1 MTKTTNTFKSFLRN
15 NIVQAIV
22 IILSVLLSFYLEQ
35 RRQVNITKQE
45 KNYLLTDLSKTLED
59 DINQIEI
66 ILEGLDRSDKNLIR
80 LLDDIN
86 SNHTLL
92 TDREV
97 AEVLLEIQIGTSFF
111 PQDGIFNQLI
121 ANGTFNLIE
130 NEELKSLLL
139 NMYTHKKER
148 NYATSTEIDNFN
160 LLWRRQIMGN
170 FRIQFNYNSYDGEI
184 YGQQELTRF
193 RFNRQYYL
201 SNELYGALSQSRIY
215 VGMYTRFLNDQKNEY
230 QTALALQRQ
239 KLVKINLFILLI

>member
-45 KNYLLTDLSKTLED
+45 KNYLLTDLTKTLEG

-66 ILEGLDRSDKNLIR
+66 ILEGLDKSDKNLIK

-86 SNHTLL
+86 NNHTLL
-92 TDREV
+92 SDREV
-97 AEVLLEIQIGTSFF
+97 AEILLQIQIGTSFF

-130 NEELKSLLL
+130 NQELKSLLL

-160 LLWRRQIMGN
+160 LLWRGQIMGN

-184 YGQQELTRF
+184 YGQQELTSY

-230 QTALALQRQ
+230 QTALALS
-239 KLVKINLFILLI
+239 KTEIGKD

>member
-1 MTKTTNTFKSFLRN
+1 MTKTSSNFKSFIRN
-15 NIVQAIV
+15 NIIQAVV
-22 IILSVLLSFYLEQ
+22 IILSVLLSFYLED
-35 RRQVNITKQE
+35 RRQENITKQE
-45 KNYLLTDLSKTLED
+45 KNYLLTDLSKTLES
-59 DINQIEI
+59 DIYQIEI
-66 ILEGLDRSDKNLIR
+66 ILENLGNSDKNLVK
-80 LLDDIN
+80 LLNDIN
-86 SNHTLL
+86 NNHTLL
-92 TDREV
+92 SDREV
-97 AEVLLEIQIGTSFF
+97 VKILLQIQIGTSFF
-111 PQDGIFNQLI
+111 PQDGIFNELI
-121 ANGTFNLIE
+121 ANGSFNLIE

-148 NYATSTEIDNFN
+148 NYATSVEIDNFN

-230 QTALALQRQ
+230 QTALALS
-239 KLVKINLFILLI
+239 KTEIGED

>member
-45 KNYLLTDLSKTLED
+45 KNYLLTDLTKTLEG

-66 ILEGLDRSDKNLIR
+66 ILEGLDKSDKNLIK

-86 SNHTLL
+86 NNHTLL
-92 TDREV
+92 SDREV
-97 AEVLLEIQIGTSFF
+97 AEILLQIQIGTSFF

-184 YGQQELTRF
+184 YGQQELTRY

-215 VGMYTRFLNDQKNEY
+215 VGMYTRFLNEQKNDY
-230 QTALALQRQ
+230 QTALPLS
-239 KLVKINLFILLI
+239 KTEIGKD

>member
-1 MTKTTNTFKSFLRN
+1 MTKTSSNFKSFIRN
-15 NIVQAIV
+15 NIIQAVV
-22 IILSVLLSFYLEQ
+22 IILSVLLSFYLED
-35 RRQVNITKQE
+35 RRQENITRQE
-45 KNYLLTDLSKTLED
+45 KNYLLTDLSKTLES
-59 DINQIEI
+59 DIYQIEI
-66 ILEGLDRSDKNLIR
+66 ILENLDNSDKNLVK
-80 LLDDIN
+80 LLNDIN
-86 SNHTLL
+86 NNHALL
-92 TDREV
+92 SDREV
-97 AEVLLEIQIGTSFF
+97 VEILLQIQIGTSFF
-111 PQDGIFNQLI
+111 PQDGIFNELI
-121 ANGTFNLIE
+121 ANGSFNLIE

-148 NYATSTEIDNFN
+148 NYATSVEIDNFN

-230 QTALALQRQ
+230 QTALALS
-239 KLVKINLFILLI
+239 KTEIGED

>member
-1 MTKTTNTFKSFLRN
+1 MTKTSNNFKSVIRN
-15 NIVQAIV
+15 NIMQAVV

-45 KNYLLTDLSKTLED
+45 KNYLLTDLTKTLES
-59 DINQIEI
+59 DIDQIEI
-66 ILEGLDRSDKNLIR
+66 ILESLSNSDKD
-80 LLDDIN
+80 LLKLLNDIN
-86 SNHTLL
+86 NNHTLL
-92 TDREV
+92 SDREV
-97 AEVLLEIQIGTSFF
+97 AEILLQIQIGTSFF
-111 PQDGIFNQLI
+111 PQDGIFNELI
-121 ANGTFNLIE
+121 ANGSFNLIE
-130 NEELKSLLL
+130 NEELKALLL

-148 NYATSTEIDNFN
+148 NYATSVEIDNFN

-215 VGMYTRFLNDQKNEY
+215 VGMYTRFLNDQINEY
-230 QTALALQRQ
+230 QTALALS
-239 KLVKINLFILLI
+239 KTEIGED

>member
-1 MTKTTNTFKSFLRN
+1 MTKTSNNFKSFIRN
-15 NIVQAIV
+15 NIIQAVV

-45 KNYLLTDLSKTLED
+45 KNYLLTDLTKTLES
-59 DINQIEI
+59 DIDQIEI
-66 ILEGLDRSDKNLIR
+66 ILEGLSNSDKDLVK
-80 LLDDIN
+80 LLNDIN
-86 SNHTLL
+86 NNHTLL
-92 TDREV
+92 SDREV
-97 AEVLLEIQIGTSFF
+97 AEILLQIQIGTSFF
-111 PQDGIFNQLI
+111 PQDGIFNELI
-121 ANGTFNLIE
+121 ANGSFNLIE

-148 NYATSTEIDNFN
+148 NYATSVEIDNFN

-215 VGMYTRFLNDQKNEY
+215 VGMYTRFLNDQINEY
-230 QTALALQRQ
+230 QTALALS
-239 KLVKINLFILLI
+239 KTEIGED

>member
-45 KNYLLTDLSKTLED
+45 KNYLLTDLTKTLEG

-66 ILEGLDRSDKNLIR
+66 ILEGLDKSDKNLIK

-86 SNHTLL
+86 NNHTLL
-92 TDREV
+92 SDREV
-97 AEVLLEIQIGTSFF
+97 AEILLQIQIGTSFF

-130 NEELKSLLL
+130 NGELKSLLL

-184 YGQQELTRF
+184 YGQQELTRY

-230 QTALALQRQ
+230 QTALALS
-239 KLVKINLFILLI
+239 KTEIGKD

>member
-1 MTKTTNTFKSFLRN
+1 MTKTIITLKSFLRN

-45 KNYLLTDLSKTLED
+45 KNYLLTDLTKTLES
-59 DINQIEI
+59 DIEQIEI
-66 ILEGLDRSDKNLIR
+66 ILEGLDISDKNLIK

-86 SNHTLL
+86 NNHTIL
-92 TDREV
+92 TDRQV
-97 AEVLLEIQIGTSFF
+97 AEILLQIQIGTSFF

-139 NMYTHKKER
+139 NMYTNKMDR

-193 RFNRQYYL
+193 RFNKQYYL
-201 SNELYGALSQSRIY
+201 SNELYGSLSQS
-215 VGMYTRFLNDQKNEY
+215 L
-230 QTALALQRQ
+230 
-239 KLVKINLFILLI
+239 

>member
-1 MTKTTNTFKSFLRN
+1 MTKTSSNFKSFIRN
-15 NIVQAIV
+15 NIIQAVV

-45 KNYLLTDLSKTLED
+45 KNYLLTDLTKTLES
-59 DINQIEI
+59 DIGQIEI
-66 ILEGLDRSDKNLIR
+66 IIEGLGNSDKNLVK
-80 LLDDIN
+80 LLNDIN
-86 SNHTLL
+86 NNHTLL
-92 TDREV
+92 SDREV
-97 AEVLLEIQIGTSFF
+97 AETLLQIQIGTSFF
-111 PQDGIFNQLI
+111 PQDGIFNELI
-121 ANGTFNLIE
+121 ANGSFNLIE
-130 NEELKSLLL
+130 NEELKYLLL

-215 VGMYTRFLNDQKNEY
+215 VGMYTRFLNDQINEY
-230 QTALALQRQ
+230 QTALALS
-239 KLVKINLFILLI
+239 KTEIGED

>member
-1 MTKTTNTFKSFLRN
+1 MTKRTNTFKTFLRN
-15 NIVQAIV
+15 NVVQAIV

-230 QTALALQRQ
+230 QTALALS
-239 KLVKINLFILLI
+239 KTEIGKD

>member
-1 MTKTTNTFKSFLRN
+1 MIKTSNNFKSFIRN
-15 NIVQAIV
+15 NIIQAVV

-45 KNYLLTDLSKTLED
+45 KNYLLTDLTKTLES
-59 DINQIEI
+59 DIDQIEI
-66 ILEGLDRSDKNLIR
+66 ILEGLSNSDKNLVK
-80 LLDDIN
+80 LLNDIN
-86 SNHTLL
+86 NNHTLL
-92 TDREV
+92 SDREV
-97 AEVLLEIQIGTSFF
+97 AEILLQIQIGTSFF
-111 PQDGIFNQLI
+111 PQDGIFNELI
-121 ANGTFNLIE
+121 ANGSFNLIE
-130 NEELKSLLL
+130 NEELKALLL

-148 NYATSTEIDNFN
+148 NYATSVEIDNFN

-215 VGMYTRFLNDQKNEY
+215 VGMYTRFLNDQINEY
-230 QTALALQRQ
+230 QTALALS
-239 KLVKINLFILLI
+239 KTEIGED

>member
-15 NIVQAIV
+15 NVVQAIV

-35 RRQVNITKQE
+35 RRQVNFTKQE
-45 KNYLLTDLSKTLED
+45 KNYLLTDLTKTLEG
-59 DINQIEI
+59 DINQIET
-66 ILEGLDRSDKNLIR
+66 ILEGLDISDKNLIK

-86 SNHTLL
+86 NNHTLL

-97 AEVLLEIQIGTSFF
+97 AEILLQIQIGTSFF

-184 YGQQELTRF
+184 YGQQELTRY

-230 QTALALQRQ
+230 QTALALS
-239 KLVKINLFILLI
+239 KTEIGKD

>member
-1 MTKTTNTFKSFLRN
+1 MTKTTNTFKTFLRN

-35 RRQVNITKQE
+35 RRQVNIIKQE
-45 KNYLLTDLSKTLED
+45 KNYLLTDLTKTLEG

-66 ILEGLDRSDKNLIR
+66 ILEGLDRSDKNLIK

-86 SNHTLL
+86 SNHILL
-92 TDREV
+92 TDRQVVEI
-97 AEVLLEIQIGTSFF
+97 LLQIQIGTSFF

-184 YGQQELTRF
+184 YGQQELTRY

-230 QTALALQRQ
+230 QTALALS
-239 KLVKINLFILLI
+239 KTEIGKD

>member
-1 MTKTTNTFKSFLRN
+1 MTKTTNTFKTFLRN

-35 RRQVNITKQE
+35 RRQVNIIKQE
-45 KNYLLTDLSKTLED
+45 KNYLLTDLTKTLEG

-66 ILEGLDRSDKNLIR
+66 ILEGLDRSDKNLIK

-97 AEVLLEIQIGTSFF
+97 IEILLQIQIGTSFF

-130 NEELKSLLL
+130 NKELKLLLL
-139 NMYTHKKER
+139 NMYTNKKER

-160 LLWRRQIMGN
+160 LLW
-170 FRIQFNYNSYDGEI
+170 
-184 YGQQELTRF
+184 
-193 RFNRQYYL
+193 
-201 SNELYGALSQSRIY
+201 
-215 VGMYTRFLNDQKNEY
+215 
-230 QTALALQRQ
+230 
-239 KLVKINLFILLI
+239 

>member
-1 MTKTTNTFKSFLRN
+1 MTKTSSNFKSFIRN
-15 NIVQAIV
+15 NIIQAVV

-45 KNYLLTDLSKTLED
+45 KNYLLTDLAKTLET
-59 DINQIEI
+59 DIDQIEI
-66 ILEGLDRSDKNLIR
+66 ILEGLGNSDKNLVK
-80 LLDDIN
+80 LLNDIN
-86 SNHTLL
+86 NNHTLL
-92 TDREV
+92 SDREV
-97 AEVLLEIQIGTSFF
+97 AEILLQIQIGTSFF
-111 PQDGIFNQLI
+111 PQDGIFNELI
-121 ANGTFNLIE
+121 ANGSFNLIE
-130 NEELKSLLL
+130 NEELKALLL

-148 NYATSTEIDNFN
+148 NYATSVEIDNFN

-215 VGMYTRFLNDQKNEY
+215 VGMYTRFLNGQINEY
-230 QTALALQRQ
+230 QTALALS
-239 KLVKINLFILLI
+239 KTEIGED

>member
-1 MTKTTNTFKSFLRN
+1 MTKTSNNFKSFIRN
-15 NIVQAIV
+15 NIIQAVV

-45 KNYLLTDLSKTLED
+45 KNYLLTDLTKTLES
-59 DINQIEI
+59 DIGQIEI
-66 ILEGLDRSDKNLIR
+66 ILEGLGNSDKNLVK
-80 LLDDIN
+80 LLNDIN
-86 SNHTLL
+86 NNHTLL
-92 TDREV
+92 SDREV
-97 AEVLLEIQIGTSFF
+97 AEILLQIQIGTSFF
-111 PQDGIFNQLI
+111 PQDGIFNELI
-121 ANGTFNLIE
+121 ANGSFNLIE
-130 NEELKSLLL
+130 NEELKALLL

-148 NYATSTEIDNFN
+148 NYATSVEIDNFN

-215 VGMYTRFLNDQKNEY
+215 VGMYTRFLNDQINEY
-230 QTALALQRQ
+230 QTALALS
-239 KLVKINLFILLI
+239 KTEIGED

>member
-15 NIVQAIV
+15 NVVQAIV

-45 KNYLLTDLSKTLED
+45 KNYLLTDLTKTLEG

-66 ILEGLDRSDKNLIR
+66 ILEGLDKSDKNLIK

-86 SNHTLL
+86 NNHTLL

-97 AEVLLEIQIGTSFF
+97 AEILLQIQIGTSFF

-130 NEELKSLLL
+130 NGELKSLLL
-139 NMYTHKKER
+139 NMYTHTKER

-184 YGQQELTRF
+184 YGQQELTRY

-230 QTALALQRQ
+230 QTALALS
-239 KLVKINLFILLI
+239 KTEIGKD

>member
-15 NIVQAIV
+15 NVVQAIV

-45 KNYLLTDLSKTLED
+45 KNYLLTDLTKTLEG

-66 ILEGLDRSDKNLIR
+66 ILEGLDKSDKNLIK

-86 SNHTLL
+86 NNHTLL
-92 TDREV
+92 SDREV
-97 AEVLLEIQIGTSFF
+97 AEVLLQIQIGTSFF

-184 YGQQELTRF
+184 YGQQELIRF

-230 QTALALQRQ
+230 QTALALS
-239 KLVKINLFILLI
+239 KTEIGKD

>member
-15 NIVQAIV
+15 NVVQAIV

-45 KNYLLTDLSKTLED
+45 KNYLLTDLTKTLEG

-66 ILEGLDRSDKNLIR
+66 ILEGLDKSDKNLIK

-86 SNHTLL
+86 NNHTLIS
-92 TDREV
+92 DREV
-97 AEVLLEIQIGTSFF
+97 AEILLQIQIGTSFF

-148 NYATSTEIDNFN
+148 NYATSIEIDNFN
-160 LLWRRQIMGN
+160 LRWRRQIMGN

-193 RFNRQYYL
+193 RFNKQYYL

-230 QTALALQRQ
+230 QTALALS
-239 KLVKINLFILLI
+239 KTEIGKD

>member
-1 MTKTTNTFKSFLRN
+1 MTKATNTFKSFLRN
-15 NIVQAIV
+15 NVVQAIV

-45 KNYLLTDLSKTLED
+45 KNYLLTDLTKTLEG

-66 ILEGLDRSDKNLIR
+66 ILEGLDKSDKNLIK

-86 SNHTLL
+86 NNHTLL
-92 TDREV
+92 NDREV
-97 AEVLLEIQIGTSFF
+97 AEILLQIQIGTSFF

-184 YGQQELTRF
+184 YGQQELLRF

-230 QTALALQRQ
+230 QTALALS
-239 KLVKINLFILLI
+239 KTEIGKD

>member
-1 MTKTTNTFKSFLRN
+1 MTKTSSNFKSFIRN
-15 NIVQAIV
+15 NIIQAVV
-22 IILSVLLSFYLEQ
+22 IILSVLLSFYLED
-35 RRQVNITKQE
+35 RRQENITRQE
-45 KNYLLTDLSKTLED
+45 KNYLLTDLSKTLES

-66 ILEGLDRSDKNLIR
+66 ILENLDNSDKNLVK
-80 LLDDIN
+80 LLNDIN
-86 SNHTLL
+86 NNHALFS
-92 TDREV
+92 DREV
-97 AEVLLEIQIGTSFF
+97 VEILLQIQIGTSFF
-111 PQDGIFNQLI
+111 PQDGIFNELI
-121 ANGTFNLIE
+121 ANGSFNLIE

-148 NYATSTEIDNFN
+148 NYATSVEIDNFN

-230 QTALALQRQ
+230 QTALALS
-239 KLVKINLFILLI
+239 KTEIGED

>member
-45 KNYLLTDLSKTLED
+45 KNYLLTDLTKTLEG

-66 ILEGLDRSDKNLIR
+66 ILEGLDKSDKNLIK

-86 SNHTLL
+86 NNHTLL
-92 TDREV
+92 SDREV
-97 AEVLLEIQIGTSFF
+97 AEILLQIQIGTSFF

-170 FRIQFNYNSYDGEI
+170 FRIQFNYNSYDGEL
-184 YGQQELTRF
+184 YGQQELTRY
-193 RFNRQYYL
+193 RLNRQYYL

-230 QTALALQRQ
+230 QTALALS
-239 KLVKINLFILLI
+239 KTEIGKD

>member
-1 MTKTTNTFKSFLRN
+1 MTKTSSNFKSFIRN
-15 NIVQAIV
+15 NIIQAVV
-22 IILSVLLSFYLEQ
+22 IILSVLLSFYLED
-35 RRQVNITKQE
+35 RRQENITKQE
-45 KNYLLTDLSKTLED
+45 KNYLLTDLSKTLES
-59 DINQIEI
+59 DIYQIEI
-66 ILEGLDRSDKNLIR
+66 ILENLDNSDKNLVK
-80 LLDDIN
+80 LLNDIN
-86 SNHTLL
+86 NNHTLL
-92 TDREV
+92 SDREV
-97 AEVLLEIQIGTSFF
+97 VEILLQIQIGTSFF
-111 PQDGIFNQLI
+111 PQDGIFNELI
-121 ANGTFNLIE
+121 ANGSFNLIE

-148 NYATSTEIDNFN
+148 NYATSVEIDNFN

-230 QTALALQRQ
+230 QTALALS
-239 KLVKINLFILLI
+239 KTEIGED

>member
-15 NIVQAIV
+15 NVVQAIV

-45 KNYLLTDLSKTLED
+45 KNYLLTDLTKTLEG

-66 ILEGLDRSDKNLIR
+66 ILEGLDKSDKNLIK

-86 SNHTLL
+86 NNHTLIS
-92 TDREV
+92 DREV
-97 AEVLLEIQIGTSFF
+97 AEILLQIQIGTSFF

-148 NYATSTEIDNFN
+148 NYATSIEIDNFN

-184 YGQQELTRF
+184 YGQQELIRF
-193 RFNRQYYL
+193 RFNKQYYL

-230 QTALALQRQ
+230 QTALALS
-239 KLVKINLFILLI
+239 KTEIGKD

>member
-1 MTKTTNTFKSFLRN
+1 MTKTSNNFKSFIRN
-15 NIVQAIV
+15 NIIQAVV

-45 KNYLLTDLSKTLED
+45 KNYLLTDLTKTLES
-59 DINQIEI
+59 DISQIEI
-66 ILEGLDRSDKNLIR
+66 ILEGLGNSDKDLVK
-80 LLDDIN
+80 LLNDIN
-86 SNHTLL
+86 NNHTLL
-92 TDREV
+92 SDREV
-97 AEVLLEIQIGTSFF
+97 AEILLQIQIGTSFF
-111 PQDGIFNQLI
+111 PQDGIFNELI
-121 ANGTFNLIE
+121 ANGSFNLIE
-130 NEELKSLLL
+130 NEELKALLL

-148 NYATSTEIDNFN
+148 NYATSVEIDNFN

-215 VGMYTRFLNDQKNEY
+215 VGMYTRFLNDQINEY
-230 QTALALQRQ
+230 QTALALS
-239 KLVKINLFILLI
+239 KTEIGED

>member
-15 NIVQAIV
+15 NVVQAIV

-45 KNYLLTDLSKTLED
+45 KNYLLTDLTKTLEG
-59 DINQIEI
+59 DINHIEI
-66 ILEGLDRSDKNLIR
+66 ILEGLDKSDKNLIK

-86 SNHTLL
+86 NNHTLL
-92 TDREV
+92 SDREV
-97 AEVLLEIQIGTSFF
+97 AEVLLQIQIGTSFF

-184 YGQQELTRF
+184 YGQQELIRF

-230 QTALALQRQ
+230 QTALALS
-239 KLVKINLFILLI
+239 KTEIGKD

>member
-45 KNYLLTDLSKTLED
+45 KNYLLTDLTKTLEG

-66 ILEGLDRSDKNLIR
+66 ILEGLDKSDKNLIK

-86 SNHTLL
+86 NNHTLL
-92 TDREV
+92 SDREV
-97 AEVLLEIQIGTSFF
+97 AETLLQIQIGTSFF

-184 YGQQELTRF
+184 YGQQELIRY

-230 QTALALQRQ
+230 QTALALS
-239 KLVKINLFILLI
+239 KTEIGKD

>member
-1 MTKTTNTFKSFLRN
+1 MTKTSNNFKSFIRN
-15 NIVQAIV
+15 NIIQAVV

-45 KNYLLTDLSKTLED
+45 KNYLLTDLTKTLES
-59 DINQIEI
+59 DIDQIEI
-66 ILEGLDRSDKNLIR
+66 ILEGLDNSDKNLVK
-80 LLDDIN
+80 LLNDIN
-86 SNHTLL
+86 NNHTLL
-92 TDREV
+92 SDREV
-97 AEVLLEIQIGTSFF
+97 AEILLQIQIGTSFF
-111 PQDGIFNQLI
+111 PQDGIFNELI
-121 ANGTFNLIE
+121 ANGSFNLIE
-130 NEELKSLLL
+130 NEELKALLL

-148 NYATSTEIDNFN
+148 NYATSVEIDNFN

-215 VGMYTRFLNDQKNEY
+215 VGMYTRFLNDQINEY
-230 QTALALQRQ
+230 QTALALS
-239 KLVKINLFILLI
+239 KTEIGED